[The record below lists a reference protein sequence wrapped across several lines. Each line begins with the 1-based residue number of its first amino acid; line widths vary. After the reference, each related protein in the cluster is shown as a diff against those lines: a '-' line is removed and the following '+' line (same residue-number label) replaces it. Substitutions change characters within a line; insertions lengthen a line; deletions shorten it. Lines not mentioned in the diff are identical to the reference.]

1 MKILSINYSIMLI
14 EDIFIKIIESHVKVK
29 KLDRLKLFFL
39 FFLFHL
45 IPKFIQINNVI
56 ELN

>member
-1 MKILSINYSIMLI
+1 MLI
-14 EDIFIKIIESHVKVK
+14 EDFFIKVIESHVKVK
-29 KLDRLKLFFL
+29 KLDKLKLFFL